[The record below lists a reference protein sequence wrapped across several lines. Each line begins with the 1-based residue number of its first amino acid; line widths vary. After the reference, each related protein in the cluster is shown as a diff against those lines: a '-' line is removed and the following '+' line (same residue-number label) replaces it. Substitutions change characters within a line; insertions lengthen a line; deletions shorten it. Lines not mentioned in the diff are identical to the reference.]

1 MARSSSSSGTHVVA
15 MPQSS
20 ASGPVSRRERMTT
33 SLVRAIPIMCS
44 RRIEP
49 PEPGIIPMRC
59 SGRPTTAVSDTIRKS
74 HARPSSKAT
83 PKQ

>member
-1 MARSSSSSGTHVVA
+1 M
-15 MPQSS
+15 
-20 ASGPVSRRERMTT
+20 

-49 PEPGIIPMRC
+49 PEPGIMPMRC
-59 SGRPTTAVSDTIRKS
+59 SGSPTTAVSDTIRKS
-74 HARPSSKAT
+74 HASESSKAT